1 MADELDRRS
10 LLALPAMGLVALSG
24 CIPMSVRR
32 ESDLVQSLDREVIA
46 LQQENARLKKQLES
60 CDTDGRPPPDIYTEL
75 RQILGGREDAAVGR
89 DGRVTR
95 VTLAGSAMFA
105 PGSTRLRTEAEPVMD
120 LLSTALNLHTRTFVM
135 VLGHT
140 DDRPTSGRLKRTYP
154 TNWELSTARASAVV
168 RSFVEEWGVS
178 PHRFTAGGRA
188 EWHPIAE
195 NVTAEGR
202 EANRRVEVLIFEEEP
217 P

>member
-10 LLALPAMGLVALSG
+10 LLVLPALGLVGLSG
-24 CIPMSVRR
+24 CIPYSMRK
-32 ESDLVQSLDREVIA
+32 ESELVQSLDREVIA
-46 LQQENARLKKQLES
+46 LQQENARLRQQLKS
-60 CDTDGRPPPDIYTEL
+60 CDTDGRPPPEIYTEL
-75 RQILGGREDAAVGR
+75 RQILGGREDADVSR
-89 DGRVTR
+89 KGRVTR
-95 VTLAGSAMFA
+95 VTLVGASMFA
-105 PGSTRLRTEAEPVMD
+105 PGSTRLRKEAEPVMD
-120 LLSTALNLHTRTFVM
+120 LLSTALNLHNETWAM

-140 DDRPTSGRLKRTYP
+140 DDQPTSGRLKRAYP

-188 EWHPIAE
+188 EWHPIAD
-195 NVTAEGR
+195 NATAEGR